1 MWPRRDLLEV
11 ALLVLGIQATTAGIV
26 LRRPEPLY
34 VSCLLFC
41 SAWLLFASE
50 SLVGEVQWFTV
61 PIGISL
67 LSMVGIG
74 RAARTRRNDPPTSP
88 DLLSL
93 EYLGMT
99 FVVGAGLAETIVT
112 SPARGLFAVAL
123 GTGLAA
129 WGALSKI
136 RRRVLFGAGA
146 AMLAVALML
155 GGPIARLVPNVTG
168 AALWIAL
175 AATGVVLIV
184 LATGLERGRATFT
197 ATIRRL
203 DSLMEGWE

>member
-1 MWPRRDLLEV
+1 
-11 ALLVLGIQATTAGIV
+11 
-26 LRRPEPLY
+26 
-34 VSCLLFC
+34 
-41 SAWLLFASE
+41 
-50 SLVGEVQWFTV
+50 
-61 PIGISL
+61 
-67 LSMVGIG
+67 
-74 RAARTRRNDPPTSP
+74 
-88 DLLSL
+88 
-93 EYLGMT
+93 
-99 FVVGAGLAETIVT
+99 
-112 SPARGLFAVAL
+112 LFAVAL

-184 LATGLERGRATFT
+184 LATGLERGRATVS